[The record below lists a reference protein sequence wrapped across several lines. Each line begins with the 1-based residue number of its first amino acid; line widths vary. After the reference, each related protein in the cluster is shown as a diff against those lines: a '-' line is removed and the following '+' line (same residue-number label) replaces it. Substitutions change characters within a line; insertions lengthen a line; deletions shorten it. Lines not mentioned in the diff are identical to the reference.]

1 VQDESVKRFNEAHEI
16 PAHPHGFP
24 HVGDYKTLREE
35 LAAIYTQCSAGSRLL
50 VEERQ
55 LHEQTCADHKV
66 MMSRQAIMRAE
77 GTKSGKWDANNL
89 RVAKTCAD
97 EAKAALS
104 RAPAAVEA
112 INCAEKFWMRHKQ
125 AADCFWL
132 MLNFLERAEQ
142 ASDVHIRF
150 RHCADFEI
158 CEQYLSHIEPAYAP
172 FGIAGNGLPQRLN
185 KLAH

>member
-1 VQDESVKRFNEAHEI
+1 MQDESVKRFNKAHET

-24 HVGDYKTLREE
+24 HGGGYEALRARLRPIFTLCQQEVE
-35 LAAIYTQCSAGSRLL
+35 LL
-50 VEERQ
+50 VKQRAALTQ
-55 LHEQTCADHKV
+55 GCVDHKE
-66 MMSRQAIMRAE
+66 MISREAIMRAE
-77 GTKSGKWDANNL
+77 GTKSGKWDVNNL
-89 RVAKTCAD
+89 VVAKTCAD
-97 EAKAALS
+97 EAQAALS
-104 RAPAAVEA
+104 RAAIEA
-112 INCAEKFWMRHKQ
+112 ETIDCAKKFWARHRQ

-158 CEQYLSHIEPAYAP
+158 CEQYLSHIEPAYQP
-172 FGIAGNGLPQRLN
+172 FGIAGQGLPQSLN